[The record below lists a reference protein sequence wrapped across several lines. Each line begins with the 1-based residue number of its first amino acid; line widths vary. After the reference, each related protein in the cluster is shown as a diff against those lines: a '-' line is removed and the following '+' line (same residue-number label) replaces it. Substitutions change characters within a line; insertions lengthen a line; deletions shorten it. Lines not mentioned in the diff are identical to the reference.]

1 MVLLLQCHLLSEL
14 TLRLLWGLNIFHDV
28 AVMVEKPN
36 WLQMVLLL
44 PRSQTLTFTA
54 RLFGLSL
61 SFIILNLILVTQEAI
76 LKEWLLDRETKI
88 RRRLCYGLV
97 PYISEWCWKFCQ
109 LWWQESTIHHGSRF
123 TKERVIGSGTIMALN
138 TLPVQKNHTWI
149 EKDTEEQNQSRTR
162 LPRAGSSI
170 LLMQCGIVLTEN
182 GANSKEE
189 LWMTLKKSEEL
200 FLKPLKKI

>member
-1 MVLLLQCHLLSEL
+1 MLQCHLLSEL

-28 AVMVEKPN
+28 AVMVETPN

-88 RRRLCYGLV
+88 QRRLCHGLV
-97 PYISEWCWKFCQ
+97 LYISEWCWKFCR
-109 LWWQESTIHHGSRF
+109 LWMQESTIHHGSWF
-123 TKERVIGSGTIMALN
+123 TKERVIGSGMIMALN
-138 TLPVQKNHTWI
+138 TLPVQKNHTLI
-149 EKDTEEQNQSRTR
+149 EKDTEEQNQSRTG

-170 LLMQCGIVLTEN
+170 LLKQCGIVLTEN

-200 FLKPLKKI
+200 FLKTLKKI

>member
-76 LKEWLLDRETKI
+76 LKE
-88 RRRLCYGLV
+88 
-97 PYISEWCWKFCQ
+97 
-109 LWWQESTIHHGSRF
+109 
-123 TKERVIGSGTIMALN
+123 
-138 TLPVQKNHTWI
+138 
-149 EKDTEEQNQSRTR
+149 
-162 LPRAGSSI
+162 
-170 LLMQCGIVLTEN
+170 
-182 GANSKEE
+182 
-189 LWMTLKKSEEL
+189 
-200 FLKPLKKI
+200 

>member
-1 MVLLLQCHLLSEL
+1 MPPVVRVDTEVIV
-14 TLRLLWGLNIFHDV
+14 G
-28 AVMVEKPN
+28 VEYFSWCCCNGGEAK
-36 WLQMVLLL
+36 LVTDGVT
-44 PRSQTLTFTA
+44 RSQTLTFTA

-97 PYISEWCWKFCQ
+97 LYISEWCWKFCQ
-109 LWWQESTIHHGSRF
+109 LWMQESTIHHRSRF
-123 TKERVIGSGTIMALN
+123 TKERVIGSGMIMALN

-162 LPRAGSSI
+162 LPRAGTSI